1 MDVWPTRRSQ
11 PRSAAEKADQWE
23 LQSPAEHLVMTAIAE
38 TWAVS
43 CTLMSLQPFPELAAS
58 ARATVCQES
67 SMSLRLTEPLATTA
81 RSKVGYV
88 SKEAAAWSQGLWDS
102 S

>member
-1 MDVWPTRRSQ
+1 MSGRPEGASLGLQ
-11 PRSAAEKADQWE
+11 PRKLTSGNCSLLAER
-23 LQSPAEHLVMTAIAE
+23 LVMTAIAE